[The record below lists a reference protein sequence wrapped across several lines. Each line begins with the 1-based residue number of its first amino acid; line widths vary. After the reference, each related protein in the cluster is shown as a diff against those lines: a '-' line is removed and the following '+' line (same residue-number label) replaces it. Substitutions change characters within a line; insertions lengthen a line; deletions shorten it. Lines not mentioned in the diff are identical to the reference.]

1 MKCIIITLIG
11 VKMVSEFDRVK
22 YKNII
27 KINNLKQ
34 QDIVD
39 TLHNIYN
46 IDITLGGVK
55 SWTRTTLNSQGEIFQ
70 PNLKTLKAL
79 ADMCNCSIQDFFSDA
94 DKKRE
99 QIAFEEIK
107 SKPTKYSKS
116 LQSTLSKDLNE
127 LLNYYQMLNED
138 DRHRYLDEIKQTAM
152 KKLHGN

>member
-1 MKCIIITLIG
+1 MI
-11 VKMVSEFDRVK
+11 SEFDRVK
-22 YKNII
+22 YKTLLKKSNIAQKDVPEKLREDYFI
-27 KINNLKQ
+27 ETEL
-34 QDIVD
+34 D
-39 TLHNIYN
+39 T
-46 IDITLGGVK
+46 VK
-55 SWTRTTLNSQGEIFQ
+55 SWTRTTN
-70 PNLKTLKAL
+70 PNKPSMDRLIAI

-99 QIAFEEIK
+99 QIALEEIK

-138 DRHRYLDEIKQTAM
+138 DRHRYLNEIKQTAM